1 MSIKN
6 KSFMK
11 SRIFSILF
19 FFGCMLVTAQTGSLT
34 GSVTDSNSN
43 ESLPGVNVVVKNTTN
58 GTNTDFNGNFSLS
71 DVSSGDVIVFSYIGY
86 KTFEYTVSSSFN
98 ISISLEEDIEA
109 LEEVVLLG
117 YVSQKASNI
126 SGAVTTVDG
135 EAVAKLKPVRVEDAL
150 QGQAGINVIASGA
163 PGSKPTVLI
172 RGISS
177 YSGNDPLVI
186 VDGINLTL
194 DDMASLDPNNI
205 ESISVLKD
213 ASTTALYGVEGGNGV
228 ILITTKGGK
237 RNQETQFSFDSSYG
251 QQSVEKTI
259 AVLNASEYAA
269 ILNEGSVAS
278 GGPVIF
284 NNLLGLGS
292 GTDWQKEVLRTDA
305 PIIQNNFS
313 ARGGSESTSY
323 YLAAGYTQQEG
334 ILYGQDKS
342 FFDRLTFTSNLDV
355 DLTDK
360 LTARAYNT
368 YTNEKGSGLG
378 DVLFNALNMSPTTPV
393 YNADGSFG
401 ISNTIT
407 QEVKNPLAQI
417 SNSYNENNVNK
428 ITGKVELEY
437 EVLNDFSITG
447 RLGYNYVDIKNKSFS
462 PLVYYGAGHN
472 QTNALPDGSP
482 IVSVDP
488 ATGEST
494 QTHNRVNEGS
504 VEYFRYNFEV
514 LGNYS
519 FSIDNEHNFDVFAGF
534 SMTKNT
540 GQGLYGSAV
549 DVPFNSWKFAD
560 ISSATGTQEF
570 QTTSSWNSVGRK
582 ISFMARAEYDYNE
595 KYLASFTLRRDG
607 STSFGQNNKF
617 GYFPSGS
624 LGWVISNEDFFE
636 SSAVNFLKL
645 RASYGI
651 VGNDNISPQFAT
663 ISTFP
668 SYSFGNNIVSGS
680 TLLAIPNLDVSW
692 ENQVQANIGLDL
704 RMFDSNVSVTV
715 DYFEK
720 STEDLLFN
728 PTLSLYLGT
737 PVYPSA
743 NIGSTETTGI
753 DVTVGYSNDFSDN
766 ISLSTSVSFTSADN
780 MVTEIANGDKYIWGA
795 GYGIPYKNLTQFRQG
810 ESPGIFWGYKTDGIF
825 QNQGE
830 VDAHAT
836 QPNAQPGDIRFVD
849 VNGDGVI
856 NADDRTKIGDPF
868 ADYTIGWNLN
878 LNVYNFDL
886 SVFTY
891 GSFGNDV
898 YRAYER
904 NLNYTN
910 KFARVLDRWTGEGT
924 SNTEPRYAFV
934 DGNNNTRASDR
945 YVEDGSFIKI
955 KNVQLGYNFNLSE
968 SSYFDSVRLYLQGK
982 NLLTI
987 TDYTGYDP
995 EMSGGVLGSGI
1006 DRGNY
1011 PTPRIVS
1018 VGLNVKF

>member
-1 MSIKN
+1 M
-6 KSFMK
+6 
-11 SRIFSILF
+11 
-19 FFGCMLVTAQTGSLT
+19 TAQTGSLS
-34 GSVTDSNSN
+34 GSVTDANTN
-43 ESLPGVNVVVKNTTN
+43 DALPGVNVIVKNTTN
-58 GTNTDFNGNFSLS
+58 GTNTDFNGNFSLN
-71 DVSSGDVIVFSYIGY
+71 DVKSGDVLVFSYIGY
-86 KTFEYTVSSSFN
+86 QTLEYTVSSSFN
-98 ISISLEEDIEA
+98 VSISLEEDVEA

-135 EAVAKLKPVRVEDAL
+135 ESVAKLKPVRVEDAL

-259 AVLNASEYAA
+259 AVLNATEYAA

-284 NNLLGLGS
+284 DNLLGLGS

-313 ARGGSESTSY
+313 ARGGSESVSY
-323 YLAAGYTQQEG
+323 YLATGYTSQEG
-334 ILYGQDKS
+334 ILYGEDKS
-342 FFDRLTFTSNLDV
+342 FFDRFNFTTNVDV

-360 LTARAYNT
+360 LTARVYNT
-368 YTNEKGSGLG
+368 YSNEKGSGLG

-393 YNADGSFG
+393 YDANGNFG

-417 SNSYNENNVNK
+417 SNSYNESNVNK

-437 EVLNDFSITG
+437 DVFKDFSITG
-447 RLGYNYVDIKNKSFS
+447 RLGYNYVDIKDKSFS

-519 FSIDNEHNFDVFAGF
+519 FSVDNEHNFSVFAGF

-595 KYLASFTLRRDG
+595 KYLASFTMRRDG
-607 STSFGQNNKF
+607 STSFGENNKF
-617 GYFPSGS
+617 GYFPSAS
-624 LGWVISNEDFFE
+624 LGWVMSNEDFFE
-636 SSAVNFLKL
+636 SESVNFFKV

-668 SYSFGNNIVSGS
+668 KYTFGDNITAGS

-692 ENQVQANIGLDL
+692 ENQVQMNVGFDL
-704 RMFDSNVSVTV
+704 RMFDSKVSLAF

-737 PVYPSA
+737 PVYPAA

-753 DVTVGYSNDFSDN
+753 DINLGYSNDFSDN
-766 ISLSTSVSFTSADN
+766 VSLNTSVSFTTADN

-795 GYGIPYKNLTQFRQG
+795 GYGIPYKNLTQFREG
-810 ESPGIFWGYKTDGIF
+810 ESPGIFWGYKTNGIF

-849 VNGDGVI
+849 VDGNGVI

-868 ADYTIGWNLN
+868 ADFTLGWNLN

-955 KNVQLGYNFNLSE
+955 KNVQLGYNFDLNE
-968 SSYFDSVRLYLQGK
+968 SSAFDSVRLYLQGK

>member
-1 MSIKN
+1 M
-6 KSFMK
+6 
-11 SRIFSILF
+11 
-19 FFGCMLVTAQTGSLT
+19 TAQTGSLS
-34 GSVTDSNSN
+34 GSVTDANTN
-43 ESLPGVNVVVKNTTN
+43 DALPGVNVIVKNTTN
-58 GTNTDFNGNFSLS
+58 GTNTDFNGNFSLN
-71 DVSSGDVIVFSYIGY
+71 DVKSGDVLVFSYIGY
-86 KTFEYTVSSSFN
+86 QTLEYTVSSSFN
-98 ISISLEEDIEA
+98 VSISLEEDVEA

-135 EAVAKLKPVRVEDAL
+135 ESVAKLKPVRVEDAL

-177 YSGNDPLVI
+177 YTGNDPLVI

-228 ILITTKGGK
+228 ILITTKSGK

-259 AVLNASEYAA
+259 AVLNATEYAA

-284 NNLLGLGS
+284 DNLLGLGS

-313 ARGGSESTSY
+313 ARGGSESVSY
-323 YLAAGYTQQEG
+323 YLATGYTSQEG
-334 ILYGQDKS
+334 ILYGEDKS
-342 FFDRLTFTSNLDV
+342 FFDRFNFTTNVDV

-360 LTARAYNT
+360 LTARVYNT
-368 YTNEKGSGLG
+368 YSNEKGSGLG

-393 YNADGSFG
+393 YDANGNFG
-401 ISNTIT
+401 TSNTIT

-417 SNSYNENNVNK
+417 SNSYNESNVNK

-437 EVLNDFSITG
+437 DVFKDFSITG
-447 RLGYNYVDIKNKSFS
+447 RLGYNYVDIKDKSFS

-519 FSIDNEHNFDVFAGF
+519 FSVDNEHNFSVFAGF

-595 KYLASFTLRRDG
+595 KYLASFTMRRDG
-607 STSFGQNNKF
+607 STSFGENNKF
-617 GYFPSGS
+617 GYFPSAS
-624 LGWVISNEDFFE
+624 LGWVMSNEDFFE
-636 SSAVNFLKL
+636 SEAVNFFKV

-668 SYSFGNNIVSGS
+668 KYTFGDNITAGS

-692 ENQVQANIGLDL
+692 ENQVQMNVGFDL
-704 RMFDSNVSVTV
+704 RIFDSKVSLAF

-737 PVYPSA
+737 PVYPAA

-753 DVTVGYSNDFSDN
+753 DINLGYSNDFSEN
-766 ISLSTSVSFTSADN
+766 VSLNTSVSFTTADN

-795 GYGIPYKNLTQFRQG
+795 GYGIPYKNLTQFREG
-810 ESPGIFWGYKTDGIF
+810 ESPGIFWGYKTNGIF

-836 QPNAQPGDIRFVD
+836 QQNAQPGDIRFVD
-849 VNGDGVI
+849 VDGNGVI

-868 ADYTIGWNLN
+868 ADFTLGWNLN

-955 KNVQLGYNFNLSE
+955 KNVQLGYNFDLNE
-968 SSYFDSVRLYLQGK
+968 SSAFDSVRLYLQGK

>member
-1 MSIKN
+1 M
-6 KSFMK
+6 
-11 SRIFSILF
+11 
-19 FFGCMLVTAQTGSLT
+19 TAQTGSLS
-34 GSVTDSNSN
+34 GSVTDANTN
-43 ESLPGVNVVVKNTTN
+43 DALPGVNVIVKNTTN
-58 GTNTDFNGNFSLS
+58 GTNTDFNGNFSLN
-71 DVSSGDVIVFSYIGY
+71 DVKSGDVLVFSYIGY
-86 KTFEYTVSSSFN
+86 KTLEYTVSSSFN
-98 ISISLEEDIEA
+98 VSISLEEDVEA

-135 EAVAKLKPVRVEDAL
+135 ESVAKLKPVRVEDAL

-259 AVLNASEYAA
+259 AVLNATEYAA

-284 NNLLGLGS
+284 DNLLGLGS

-313 ARGGSESTSY
+313 ARGGSESVSY
-323 YLAAGYTQQEG
+323 YLATGYTSQEG
-334 ILYGQDKS
+334 ILYGEDKS
-342 FFDRLTFTSNLDV
+342 FFDRFNFTTNVDV

-360 LTARAYNT
+360 LTARVYNT
-368 YTNEKGSGLG
+368 YSNEKGSGLG

-393 YNADGSFG
+393 YDANGNFG

-417 SNSYNENNVNK
+417 SNSYNESNVNK

-437 EVLNDFSITG
+437 DVFKDFSITG
-447 RLGYNYVDIKNKSFS
+447 RLGYNYVDIKDKSFS

-519 FSIDNEHNFDVFAGF
+519 FSVDNEHNFSVFAGF

-607 STSFGQNNKF
+607 STSFGENNKF
-617 GYFPSGS
+617 GYFPSAS
-624 LGWVISNEDFFE
+624 LGWVMSNEDFFE
-636 SSAVNFLKL
+636 SEAVNFFKV

-668 SYSFGNNIVSGS
+668 KYTFGDNITAGS

-692 ENQVQANIGLDL
+692 ENQVQMNVGFDL
-704 RMFDSNVSVTV
+704 RMFDSKVSLAF

-737 PVYPSA
+737 PVYPAA

-753 DVTVGYSNDFSDN
+753 DINLGYSNDFSDN
-766 ISLSTSVSFTSADN
+766 VSLNTNVSFTTADN

-795 GYGIPYKNLTQFRQG
+795 GYGIPYKNLTQFREG
-810 ESPGIFWGYKTDGIF
+810 ESPGIFWGYKTNGIF

-849 VNGDGVI
+849 VDGNGVI

-868 ADYTIGWNLN
+868 ADFTLGWNLN

-955 KNVQLGYNFNLSE
+955 KNVQLGYNFDLNE
-968 SSYFDSVRLYLQGK
+968 SSAFDSVRLYLQGK

>member
-1 MSIKN
+1 M
-6 KSFMK
+6 
-11 SRIFSILF
+11 
-19 FFGCMLVTAQTGSLT
+19 
-34 GSVTDSNSN
+34 
-43 ESLPGVNVVVKNTTN
+43 
-58 GTNTDFNGNFSLS
+58 
-71 DVSSGDVIVFSYIGY
+71 FSYIGY
-86 KTFEYTVSSSFN
+86 QTLEYTVSSSFN
-98 ISISLEEDIEA
+98 VSISLEEDVEA

-135 EAVAKLKPVRVEDAL
+135 ESVAKLKPVRVEDAL

-177 YSGNDPLVI
+177 YTGNDPLVI

-228 ILITTKGGK
+228 ILITTKSGK

-259 AVLNASEYAA
+259 AVLNATEYAA

-313 ARGGSESTSY
+313 ARGGSESVSY
-323 YLAAGYTQQEG
+323 YLATGYTSQEG
-334 ILYGQDKS
+334 ILYGEDKS
-342 FFDRLTFTSNLDV
+342 FFDRFNFTTNVDV

-360 LTARAYNT
+360 LTARVYNT
-368 YTNEKGSGLG
+368 YSNEKGSGLG

-393 YNADGSFG
+393 YDANGNFG
-401 ISNTIT
+401 TSNTIT

-417 SNSYNENNVNK
+417 SNSYNESNVNK

-437 EVLNDFSITG
+437 DVFKDFSITG
-447 RLGYNYVDIKNKSFS
+447 RLGYNYVDIKDKSFS

-472 QTNALPDGSP
+472 QTNALADGSP

-519 FSIDNEHNFDVFAGF
+519 FSVDNEHNFSVFAGF

-595 KYLASFTLRRDG
+595 KYLASFTMRRDG
-607 STSFGQNNKF
+607 STSFGENNKF
-617 GYFPSGS
+617 GYFPSAS
-624 LGWVISNEDFFE
+624 LGWVMSNEDFFE
-636 SSAVNFLKL
+636 SEAVNFFKV

-668 SYSFGNNIVSGS
+668 KYTFGDNITAGS

-692 ENQVQANIGLDL
+692 ENQVQMNVGFDL
-704 RMFDSNVSVTV
+704 RMFDSKVSLAF

-737 PVYPSA
+737 PVYPAA

-753 DVTVGYSNDFSDN
+753 DINLGYSNDFSEN
-766 ISLSTSVSFTSADN
+766 VSLNTSVSFTTADN

-795 GYGIPYKNLTQFRQG
+795 GYGIPYKNLTQFREG
-810 ESPGIFWGYKTDGIF
+810 ESPGIFWGYKTNGIF

-836 QPNAQPGDIRFVD
+836 QQNAQPGDIRFVD
-849 VNGDGVI
+849 VDGNGVI

-868 ADYTIGWNLN
+868 ADFTLGWNLN

-955 KNVQLGYNFNLSE
+955 KNVQLGYNFDLNE
-968 SSYFDSVRLYLQGK
+968 SSAFDSVRLYLQGK

>member
-1 MSIKN
+1 M
-6 KSFMK
+6 
-11 SRIFSILF
+11 
-19 FFGCMLVTAQTGSLT
+19 TAQTGSLS
-34 GSVTDSNSN
+34 GSVTDANTN
-43 ESLPGVNVVVKNTTN
+43 DALPGVNVIVKNTTN
-58 GTNTDFNGNFSLS
+58 GTNTDFNGNFSLN
-71 DVSSGDVIVFSYIGY
+71 DVKSGDVLVFSYIGY
-86 KTFEYTVSSSFN
+86 QTLEYTVSSSFN
-98 ISISLEEDIEA
+98 VSISLEEDVEA

-135 EAVAKLKPVRVEDAL
+135 ESVAKLKPVRVEDAL

-259 AVLNASEYAA
+259 AVLNATEYAA

-284 NNLLGLGS
+284 DNLLGLGS

-313 ARGGSESTSY
+313 ARGGSESVSY
-323 YLAAGYTQQEG
+323 YLATGYTSQEG
-334 ILYGQDKS
+334 ILYGEDKS
-342 FFDRLTFTSNLDV
+342 FFDRFNFTTNVDV

-360 LTARAYNT
+360 LTARVYNT
-368 YTNEKGSGLG
+368 YSNEKGSGLG

-393 YNADGSFG
+393 YDANGNFG

-417 SNSYNENNVNK
+417 SNSYNESNVNK

-437 EVLNDFSITG
+437 DVFKDFSITG
-447 RLGYNYVDIKNKSFS
+447 RLGYNYVDIKDKSFS

-472 QTNALPDGSP
+472 QTNAVPDGSP

-519 FSIDNEHNFDVFAGF
+519 FSVDNEHNFSVFAGF

-595 KYLASFTLRRDG
+595 KYLASFTMRRDG
-607 STSFGQNNKF
+607 STSFGENNKF
-617 GYFPSGS
+617 GYFPSAS
-624 LGWVISNEDFFE
+624 LGWVMSNEDFFE
-636 SSAVNFLKL
+636 SEAVNFFKV

-668 SYSFGNNIVSGS
+668 KYTFGDNITAGS

-692 ENQVQANIGLDL
+692 ENQVQMNVGFDL
-704 RMFDSNVSVTV
+704 RMFDSKVSLAF

-737 PVYPSA
+737 PVYPAA

-753 DVTVGYSNDFSDN
+753 DINLGYSNDFSDN
-766 ISLSTSVSFTSADN
+766 VSLNTSVSFTTADN

-795 GYGIPYKNLTQFRQG
+795 GYGIPYKNLTQFREG
-810 ESPGIFWGYKTDGIF
+810 ESPGIFWGYKTNGIF

-849 VNGDGVI
+849 VDGNGVI

-868 ADYTIGWNLN
+868 ADFTLGWNLN

-955 KNVQLGYNFNLSE
+955 KNVQLGYNFDLNE
-968 SSYFDSVRLYLQGK
+968 SSAFDSVRLYLQGK